1 MDILIIVQVFN
12 NNEVDENMQI
22 CPEQFYSTATQ
33 ESLKEIVEFTET
45 PEQVFEKCL
54 EDGHENVTFEN
65 LAKWF
70 LEKIK

>member
-1 MDILIIVQVFN
+1 
-12 NNEVDENMQI
+12 MQI

-54 EDGHENVTFEN
+54 EDGQENVTFEN

-70 LEKIK
+70 LEKMK